1 MRAKALAWLRR
12 AAELAVT
19 RYELDDALLLLLQRA
34 LELAPGDPELWRAV
48 GQAHALRFDGEAFL
62 ERAAAGARARA

>member
-19 RYELDDALLLLLQRA
+19 RYELDDALLLQRA

-62 ERAAAGARARA
+62 ERDAAGARPRA